1 MLVWMTSSIEHTRDE
16 MRELETLLSRIA
28 QGDKEALGMLYERT
42 HGAIYGFALSLV
54 REPSDAEDIL
64 QETFLRVY
72 TAAERYRPEGKPMA
86 WMMTIAKNL
95 SRMRLRDAKRTSDLP
110 EEEWERYLSS
120 KPGVSTEDRLLLQAA
135 LRQLSDAERQTVML
149 HAVAGLRHR
158 ESAALLEM
166 PLATVL
172 SKYARAVKKLK
183 QAMEAD
189 GR

>member
-1 MLVWMTSSIEHTRDE
+1 
-16 MRELETLLSRIA
+16 
-28 QGDKEALGMLYERT
+28 
-42 HGAIYGFALSLV
+42 
-54 REPSDAEDIL
+54 
-64 QETFLRVY
+64 
-72 TAAERYRPEGKPMA
+72 
-86 WMMTIAKNL
+86 MMTIAKNL

-120 KPGVSTEDRLLLQAA
+120 QPGVTVEDRLLLRAA
-135 LRQLSDAERQTVML
+135 LKQLSDAERQIVML

-158 ESAALLEM
+158 ETAALLEL

-183 QAMEAD
+183 YAMEAD

>member
-1 MLVWMTSSIEHTRDE
+1 MDDVFTEHTRDE

-54 REPSDAEDIL
+54 RRPSDAEDIL

-72 TAAERYRPEGKPMA
+72 AAAERYRPEGKPMA

-110 EEEWERYLSS
+110 RGRMGALSFF
-120 KPGVSTEDRLLLQAA
+120 KTGRIHRGPAVAAGSTPAA
-135 LRQLSDAERQTVML
+135 L
-149 HAVAGLRHR
+149 
-158 ESAALLEM
+158 
-166 PLATVL
+166 
-172 SKYARAVKKLK
+172 
-183 QAMEAD
+183 
-189 GR
+189 

>member
-1 MLVWMTSSIEHTRDE
+1 
-16 MRELETLLSRIA
+16 MRR
-28 QGDKEALGMLYERT
+28 
-42 HGAIYGFALSLV
+42 
-54 REPSDAEDIL
+54 PSDAEDIL

-72 TAAERYRPEGKPMA
+72 AAAERYRPEGKPMA

-120 KPGVSTEDRLLLQAA
+120 KPGVSTEDRLLLRAA

-158 ESAALLEM
+158 ESAVLLEM

>member
-1 MLVWMTSSIEHTRDE
+1 MLVWMTSSIEHTRSE
-16 MRELETLLSRIA
+16 MRELEQLISRIA
-28 QGDKEALGMLYERT
+28 QGEKEALGTLYERT
-42 HGAIYGFALSLV
+42 HAAIYGFALSLV
-54 REPSDAEDIL
+54 HRPGDAEDIL
-64 QETFLRVY
+64 QETFLRIY
-72 TAAERYRPEGKPMA
+72 ASAKRYQAEGKPMA

-120 KPGVSTEDRLLLQAA
+120 KPGVTVEDRLLLRAA
-135 LRQLSDAERQTVML
+135 LKQLSDAERQIVML

-158 ESAALLEM
+158 ETAALLEL

-183 QAMEAD
+183 YAMEAD